1 MSETS
6 SPISGGTAPIKD
18 LHTSGSTSA
27 GVLMALAAF
36 GAWGFMPVLFK
47 AMQQVPPQEI
57 LAHRVVW
64 TMLGV
69 GLALVVVGQ
78 GRVLAAIVTNRRL
91 MARLAV
97 STVFITTNWLLFIW
111 AVNNNHML
119 QASLGYY
126 INPILNV
133 LLGVVVLKE
142 RLSVLQWLAVG
153 LVAAALLAFTSGLG
167 VFPWISVVLGM
178 AFALYG
184 LARKTMPV
192 GAAPGLAIETLILFV
207 PAAVYLIYLGANG
220 EGAFLSGP
228 LTLDLLLIAAGVATA
243 IPLILFA
250 GAARRLKY
258 ATVGFFQYI
267 TPTLQFL
274 LAVYVYGEAFTDAHV
289 LTFVL
294 IWIGIGIYTL
304 DTMRR
309 RG

>member
-6 SPISGGTAPIKD
+6 SPTTADTAQIKN
-18 LHTSGSTSA
+18 LHTSGNTSA
-27 GVLMALAAF
+27 GVLMALTAF

-47 AMQQVPPQEI
+47 AMQHVPPQEI

-64 TMLGV
+64 TMIGV
-69 GLALVVVGQ
+69 GTVLFFAGQ
-78 GRVLAAIVTNRRL
+78 GRVLIAIVTSRTL
-91 MARLAV
+91 MLRLAV
-97 STVFITTNWLLFIW
+97 STIFITVNWLLFIW

-133 LLGVVVLKE
+133 LLGVIVLKE

-207 PAAVYLIYLGANG
+207 PAAGYLIWLGAAG